1 MNNVWSLVKKEVRAY
16 FGSPIAYAVMF
27 SFTLLVGYF
36 FYSLVMWFN
45 AQAMQMAQNPYYAQ
59 QVNINEMVFSPLF
72 HNISIV
78 LIFVVPLLTMRLL
91 AEEKKTGTDELLYTS
106 PLKVG
111 EIILGKYFAGL
122 ILLAVLLG
130 LTALL
135 SGFVFALGNPEIM
148 PWLTGYLGLFL
159 MGAAFIAVGLFY
171 SSLTDNQIVAAVL
184 TLMTLLLFLLLNWV
198 SSLGSGAAWSKVVT
212 YLSFSEHFEDMTR
225 GIIDTKDIV
234 YYLSVSFFG
243 LFLAHSVLQ
252 SRRWR

>member
-1 MNNVWSLVKKEVRAY
+1 MNNVWYLVKKEVRAY

-59 QVNINEMVFSPLF
+59 QVNVNEMVFSPLF

-78 LIFVVPLLTMRLL
+78 LIFVVPLMTMRLL

-130 LTALL
+130 LTAVL
-135 SGFVFALGNPEIM
+135 SVFVFALGNPEIM

-159 MGAAFIAVGLFY
+159 MGAAFIAIGLFY

-212 YLSFSEHFEDMTR
+212 YLSFSEHFEDLTR
-225 GIIDTKDIV
+225 GIVDTKDIV

>member
-16 FGSPIAYAVMF
+16 FGSPIAYAMMF

-59 QVNINEMVFSPLF
+59 QVNINEMVFSPLL
-72 HNISIV
+72 HNMSIV

-106 PLKVG
+106 PLTVG
-111 EIILGKYFAGL
+111 QIVLGKYFAAL

-130 LTALL
+130 LSALL
-135 SGFVFALGNPEIM
+135 SVFVFALGNPELA

-159 MGAAFIAVGLFY
+159 MGAAFIAIGLFY
-171 SSLTDNQIVAAVL
+171 SSLTENQIVAAIL
-184 TLMTLLLFLLLNWV
+184 TMMTLLLFLLLSWV
-198 SSLGSGAAWSKVVT
+198 SSLGSGAAWTKVIS
-212 YLSFSEHFEDMTR
+212 YLSFSEHFEDLTR
-225 GIIDTKDIV
+225 GIIDTKDVV
-234 YYLSVSFFG
+234 YFISVSFFG
-243 LFLAHSVLQ
+243 VFLAHSVLQ